1 MSFKKYSFEIIF
13 ALISL
18 AIIGK
23 FLLSTTYLGKP
34 QNTAIL
40 PVPQIE
46 IERAWG
52 FAVDSVIIDTSR
64 VRSGQSLS
72 DILRPKGI
80 SPQAID
86 LLARRSKEIFD
97 VRRIKAGNNYYLIK
111 TDSLKN
117 HNYMVY
123 EESLIN
129 YIVFD
134 LDSQLVYRGEK
145 QVDTIRHTSAGSIKT
160 SLWNAFVENGA
171 SPVLAVELSDIYAWT
186 IDFFG
191 IQPGDKFKV
200 LYDGLY
206 IEDQFAGIGRIHAAS
221 FKHSGATISA
231 YYYNNESNQQ
241 QGYFDNDGNS
251 LQKAFLKAPLKFSR
265 ISSKFSNSRMHPVL
279 KYRRAHHGVDYA
291 APTGTP
297 VHSIGDGTV
306 VKKAF
311 QAGGGGNYIN
321 IKHNS
326 VYTSQYMHLSKYAPG
341 MAPGVRVK
349 QGQLI
354 GYVGATGLASGP
366 HLDFRIYKNGSP
378 VDPLKVEA
386 PPVEPIKPENLQ
398 MFSALRDSLKSIL
411 DTISISKPEPLLVI
425 EQ

>member
-23 FLLSTTYLGKP
+23 FVFSTISLSDKPNAIDTPLTTVEV
-34 QNTAIL
+34 N
-40 PVPQIE
+40 
-46 IERAWG
+46 RAWG

-72 DILRPKGI
+72 DILHPKGI
-80 SPQAID
+80 SAQAIE
-86 LLARRSKEIFD
+86 LLARKSKEIFD

-111 TDSLKN
+111 TDSFKN

-145 QVDTIRHTSAGSIKT
+145 QVDTIKHTSGGTIKS
-160 SLWNAFVENGA
+160 SLWNALIDNGA

-191 IQPGDKFKV
+191 IQPGDEFKV

-241 QGYFDNDGNS
+241 QGYFDNEGNS

-306 VKKAF
+306 VKKAY

-349 QGQLI
+349 QGQII

-366 HLDFRIYKNGSP
+366 HLDFRIYKNGTP
-378 VDPLKVEA
+378 VDPLKVDA
-386 PPVEPIKPENLQ
+386 PPVEPIKPENLEL
-398 MFSALRDSLKSIL
+398 FNALRDSLENIL
-411 DTISISKPEPLLVI
+411 DTISVSKPEPLLVI

>member
-1 MSFKKYSFEIIF
+1 
-13 ALISL
+13 
-18 AIIGK
+18 
-23 FLLSTTYLGKP
+23 
-34 QNTAIL
+34 
-40 PVPQIE
+40 
-46 IERAWG
+46 
-52 FAVDSVIIDTSR
+52 
-64 VRSGQSLS
+64 
-72 DILRPKGI
+72 
-80 SPQAID
+80 
-86 LLARRSKEIFD
+86 
-97 VRRIKAGNNYYLIK
+97 
-111 TDSLKN
+111 
-117 HNYMVY
+117 
-123 EESLIN
+123 
-129 YIVFD
+129 
-134 LDSQLVYRGEK
+134 
-145 QVDTIRHTSAGSIKT
+145 
-160 SLWNAFVENGA
+160 
-171 SPVLAVELSDIYAWT
+171 
-186 IDFFG
+186 
-191 IQPGDKFKV
+191 
-200 LYDGLY
+200 
-206 IEDQFAGIGRIHAAS
+206 
-221 FKHSGATISA
+221 
-231 YYYNNESNQQ
+231 
-241 QGYFDNDGNS
+241 
-251 LQKAFLKAPLKFSR
+251 
-265 ISSKFSNSRMHPVL
+265 MHPVL